1 MPAHGGQMRFS
12 ITGRAHRWL
21 ALPLLWLGITGISC
35 AQSSVVDPNRFDA
48 FWLWAGVATQPALAH
63 ARTVYL
69 LDAEVRPG
77 KAALISQRPALPRV
91 QHADVWMVVRV
102 ETLDWSPAL
111 YAQVLSDLA
120 NWRRAGNRIEG
131 LQIDFDAH
139 THHLEEYAAFLKDMR
154 RRLPADCKLGITG
167 LLDWSSHGDPQ
178 GLGALA
184 GAVDEVVLQ
193 IYQGRHV
200 IPGYEQ
206 YLTRLNRLMIP
217 FRIGLLE
224 DGEWQQPANLASN
237 PYFRG
242 FVVFMHNPVANR

>member
-1 MPAHGGQMRFS
+1 MHFS
-12 ITGRAHRWL
+12 ITGRGNRL
-21 ALPLLWLGITGISC
+21 LTLVLWLGITGIAS
-35 AQSSVVDPNRFDA
+35 AQPSVVDANRYDA
-48 FWLWAGVATQPALAH
+48 FWLWAGVAPQPILRH
-63 ARTVYL
+63 ARTIYL

-77 KAALISQRPALPRV
+77 KAALISQRPALPHVR
-91 QHADVWMVVRV
+91 HADVWMVVRV
-102 ETLDWSPAL
+102 ETLDWSPTI
-111 YAQVLSDLA
+111 YAQVLADLA
-120 NWRRAGNRIEG
+120 RWRQEGNRIKG

-139 THHLEEYAAFLKDMR
+139 TRHLQEYAVFLNGLH

-178 GLGALA
+178 GLDALA
-184 GAVDEVVLQ
+184 GAIDEVVLQ

-206 YLTRLNRLMIP
+206 YLARLDRLKIP

-224 DGEWQQPANLASN
+224 DGDWQPPANLASN

-242 FVVFMHNPVANR
+242 FVVFLHNPVSNRK